1 MGDTLAPRTDRGG
14 GAPLAFTRLETG
26 VEVTLGSSKRELEES
41 AQSLPSLPFS
51 LPGTR
56 AAMFPAGAAQRRG
69 PGVGAGLRGA
79 GTRTTSGPQ
88 TERSLCELIR
98 EGRRSEQ
105 PAEPLEVPALAR
117 VRRYPSP
124 FPSLGLWL
132 LFNNEAERD
141 SLSTG

>member
-26 VEVTLGSSKRELEES
+26 VEVTPGSSKRELEES
-41 AQSLPSLPFS
+41 AQSLPFS

-56 AAMFPAGAAQRRG
+56 AAMFPAGVAQRG
-69 PGVGAGLRGA
+69 PGVRAGLRGA